1 MSDQFQRILRLSK
14 EYKLLKELSKIGTK
28 RSDIEEIPES
38 FDRLPKKGEEYY
50 YYMGPLD
57 EKTRDFCKKVL
68 QMDKVFSKT
77 EIDKLSGYL
86 NYDVLDFVGA
96 YNCRHQWV
104 RFRGKEINS
113 APPTVKQINDLIRA
127 GVKVK

>member
-1 MSDQFQRILRLSK
+1 MGTLQRILRFHK
-14 EYKLLKELSKIGTK
+14 ENQLLKELRKIGLN
-28 RSDIEEIPES
+28 RSEVEEIPDS

-57 EKTRDFCKKVL
+57 EKTRDFCKKML
-68 QMDKVFSKT
+68 QMDKVFSKK

-86 NYDVLDFVGA
+86 NYDVLEFVGA

-104 RFRGKEINS
+104 RFRGKEIPS
-113 APPTVKQINDLIRA
+113 APPTVKQINDLIRS
-127 GVKVK
+127 GVRVKR